1 MSRNERVMLMNWELI
16 SLPIVAA
23 IIGWGTNVIAIRM
36 LFWPREPIRV
46 LGFEFLGVLPKRKL
60 DIAQSIGEVLN
71 DDLLPTDELIAAV
84 NTKETR
90 ERVTRLITNNL
101 SARIQRFLPRFILE
115 HAEDKI
121 RHHLDELVSSEIEDL
136 FSQLG
141 DSFSQELQD
150 KKLLGNLV
158 EAKINSFDL
167 VHLEKL
173 VLKVAKSELRY
184 IEVFGAI
191 VGLII
196 GLVQVLFV
204 VVF

>member
-173 VLKVAKSELRY
+173 VLKVAKNELRY

>member
-1 MSRNERVMLMNWELI
+1 MLMNWELI

-173 VLKVAKSELRY
+173 VLKVAKNELRY